1 MYESFYGFKEKPFNL
16 TPDPDYL
23 FMSRGHEETYTHLE
37 YAITEN
43 KGFVVITGEIGSG
56 KTILINFFLRKLKEN
71 IQVGVI
77 NHTMIQP
84 RQLIKMICQEF
95 ELSID
100 GKDKAEMLE
109 VFYNF
114 LLKQFA
120 EKKRVAL
127 IIDEAQNLPDKT
139 LEEIRLLSNLESE
152 KNHLLQVLLV
162 GQPELKHKLQKKGL
176 EQFIQRVTV
185 YYHLNGLN
193 QDEADQY
200 IRHRLKVAGSKNMDI
215 FDKEAVEAVSMYS
228 RGIPRLIN
236 ALCDTALVHGFADE
250 LKTIDKNTIEEVV
263 RIRNLGGI
271 FTESEEVK
279 KTKPSSFLK
288 KETFEQ
294 FDERIAMT
302 EEKINAIENALALIN
317 QELDILTSSRNKRDE
332 LVLDLTKM
340 LKQSMTSQVN
350 LMLEIT
356 ELKHKEKS
364 NHRIGNLLKK
374 VAKQ

>member
-23 FMSRGHEETYTHLE
+23 FMSRGHGETYTHLE
-37 YAITEN
+37 YAIIEN

-56 KTILINFFLRKLKEN
+56 KTMLLNFFLRKLKKN

-77 NHTMIQP
+77 NHTLIQP

-95 ELSID
+95 ELPTNGRD
-100 GKDKAEMLE
+100 QAAMLE

-114 LLKQFA
+114 LLEQFA
-120 EKKRVAL
+120 EKKRVVL

-139 LEEIRLLSNLESE
+139 LEGIRLLSNLESE
-152 KNHLLQVLLV
+152 KNHLLQILLV
-162 GQPELKHKLQKKGL
+162 GQPELKQKLQKKDL
-176 EQFIQRVTV
+176 KQFIQRVTV

-193 QDEADQY
+193 EDEVDQY
-200 IRHRLKVAGSKNMDI
+200 IRHRLNIAGSKNMDI
-215 FDKEAVEAVSMYS
+215 FDKEAVEAVSKYS

-236 ALCDTALVHGFADE
+236 VLCDTALVHGFADE
-250 LKTIDKNTIEEVV
+250 LKTIDKNIIEEVF

-271 FTESEEVK
+271 FTESKKVK
-279 KTKPSSFLK
+279 KNRSPFLLK
-288 KETFEQ
+288 KQIFEQ
-294 FDERIAMT
+294 FDGRIAMI
-302 EEKINAIENALALIN
+302 EEKINAIENALTFVN
-317 QELDILTSSRNKRDE
+317 QELDTLSSSKDKRDE

-350 LMLEIT
+350 LMFEIS
-356 ELKHKEKS
+356 ELKRKEKS
-364 NHRIGNLLKK
+364 DDL
-374 VAKQ
+374 A